1 MARAAA
7 RVAAVPL
14 RILRTKSGHV
24 EVVAL
29 DDYVAAV
36 LPGEIG
42 RRAPAPAL
50 EAQAVAARSYALA
63 RRERHL
69 DEGADLCDAIHC
81 QVFRGRD
88 AATEETRMA
97 SEATSELVLVQNG
110 RVIAAPFHAVCGGR
124 TRVRA
129 TSGTTRKRR
138 ISSRLTTTPAAT
150 PRASSGRTRSAGRSS
165 RRSAPRSAS
174 RRRASSRSTR
184 ATTRAES
191 PSVRFVAPG
200 GRSVT
205 LRGFDFR
212 RGASEL
218 WGWATV
224 RSTAFEVTE
233 SRTEYLLTG
242 RGTGHG
248 AGMCQAGAIARA
260 RREETR
266 DAIWRFTTGAR
277 RSSAS
282 QVDSERAARSPRGPA
297 GSRDED
303 RRVVETR
310 RPNRQA
316 KAGSGAVKESAK
328 EPVSRAHP
336 VGRPRSLEVGIADP
350 FSHGEAHI
358 IKQLFQ
364 RP

>member
-1 MARAAA
+1 M
-7 RVAAVPL
+7 PL
-14 RILRTKSGHV
+14 RILRTKSGQV

-69 DEGADLCDAIHC
+69 DEGADLCDATHC

-88 AATEETRMA
+88 AATEETRDA
-97 SEATSELVLVQNG
+97 SEATRGLVLVQKG
-110 RVIAAPFHAVCGGR
+110 RVIAAPFHAVCGGKTAR
-124 TRVRA
+124 PRDVWDDEENPDLVPVDDDACRDAPGFEWSYAIRRKELPALGAALGFPEARFFEVFSRDTTGRV
-129 TSGTTRKRR
+129 
-138 ISSRLTTTPAAT
+138 AA
-150 PRASSGRTRSAGRSS
+150 
-165 RRSAPRSAS
+165 
-174 RRRASSRSTR
+174 
-184 ATTRAES
+184 
-191 PSVRFVAPG
+191 VRFVAPG
-200 GRSVT
+200 GRAVT

-260 RREETR
+260 KREETR
-266 DAIWRFTTGAR
+266 EQILALYYRGA
-277 RSSAS
+277 AL
-282 QVDSERAARSPRGPA
+282 ERMT
-297 GSRDED
+297 D
-303 RRVVETR
+303 
-310 RPNRQA
+310 
-316 KAGSGAVKESAK
+316 
-328 EPVSRAHP
+328 
-336 VGRPRSLEVGIADP
+336 
-350 FSHGEAHI
+350 
-358 IKQLFQ
+358 
-364 RP
+364 